1 VSTPVRTAPTW
12 DERIGARIQ
21 RAYADILTHGETCR
35 DCPLPGVRCET
46 AETLYR
52 AHGEAVSAR

>member
-1 VSTPVRTAPTW
+1 MRAAPTW

-35 DCPLPGVRCET
+35 SCPLPGVRCET
-46 AETLYR
+46 AEALWR
-52 AHGEAVSAR
+52 AHREAESAR